1 MKRFSY
7 YLVSLLILCLFL
19 SPMAWSQEGKDPA
32 IIIDKA
38 RIVIEEMKQS
48 PDWETAGDLIKSS
61 AGIAIIPAMV
71 KGGFIIGGAYGQGVV
86 LAYRDGVWSPPA
98 FIYLTA
104 GSIGLQIGAQ
114 AVDLIMVVIGQ
125 DTMKSF
131 LRSKV
136 KLGIDIA
143 AAAGPVGGR
152 ASAATDITLKGGIYS
167 YSYSKG
173 LFAGASFEGAGIGS
187 LPELNK
193 KFYKKTDNPWD
204 ILYGDV
210 SPPPSAQRLIAVL
223 ESYK

>member
-1 MKRFSY
+1 MKSVGCHLIY
-7 YLVSLLILCLFL
+7 LLILGHFL
-19 SPMAWSQEGKDPA
+19 SPMAWSQGEKDPA
-32 IIIDKA
+32 IIVDKA

-48 PDWETAGDLIKSS
+48 PDWETARDLITSS

-71 KGGFIIGGAYGQGVV
+71 NGGFIIGGAYGQGVV
-86 LAYRDGVWSPPA
+86 LAYRDGTWSPPA

-114 AVDLIMVVIGQ
+114 AVDLILVVIGQ

-136 KLGIDIA
+136 KLGLDIA

-152 ASAATDITLKGGIYS
+152 ASAATDITFKGGIYS

-187 LPELNK
+187 LPKLNK
-193 KFYKKTDNPWD
+193 AFYKTTDNPWE

-210 SPPPSAQRLIAVL
+210 KQPSSAQGLVSAL
-223 ESYK
+223 KSCK